1 MNKSEAVTGNKYVVT
16 GNEAGLMAHSFNIGD
31 VVKLLA
37 NDGTTRLRFER
48 EVDSYKSW
56 VNVGNVKPFVEPAL
70 AATAPVNKFGFK
82 VGDKFNV
89 IFADDFSIGDVV
101 TLIKDDGTDCPLFS
115 NQDGQEE
122 YEYYEYLQL
131 IPEGSPVE
139 IAKANLAKA
148 QAELDA
154 AVKAEEDS
162 KKFQESDIK
171 NLMVVS
177 VKDEKHS
184 PLRLVVTVKDNVSF
198 FNAEGTR
205 TNWCTRPELL
215 KELNGTYEKTTK
227 TIKDF
232 ANA

>member
-1 MNKSEAVTGNKYVVT
+1 MNNLSDLQKGVKYVVNNVRSPVLT
-16 GNEAGLMAHSFNIGD
+16 TEFKVGD
-31 VVKLLA
+31 VV
-37 NDGTTRLRFER
+37 
-48 EVDSYKSW
+48 EVDHFDYTYNPRFKRLIGGKTQYLHYSQ
-56 VNVGNVKPFVEPAL
+56 VVPFVEPA
-70 AATAPVNKFGFK
+70 ASVNKYGFK

-89 IFADDFSIGDVV
+89 IHAEDFSIGDVV
-101 TLIKDDGTDCPLFS
+101 TLINDDGSPCPYFR
-115 NQDGQEE
+115 NQNGKEMF
-122 YEYYEYLQL
+122 EYYEYLQL
-131 IPEGSPVE
+131 IVEGSPVE

-171 NLMVVS
+171 SFMFVA
-177 VKDEKHS
+177 VKDEKVK
-184 PLRLVVTVKDNVSF
+184 PLRLVVIAGDNVSF

-205 TNWCTRPELL
+205 TNECPRTELL
-215 KELNGTYEKTTK
+215 KDLNWMYEKTTK